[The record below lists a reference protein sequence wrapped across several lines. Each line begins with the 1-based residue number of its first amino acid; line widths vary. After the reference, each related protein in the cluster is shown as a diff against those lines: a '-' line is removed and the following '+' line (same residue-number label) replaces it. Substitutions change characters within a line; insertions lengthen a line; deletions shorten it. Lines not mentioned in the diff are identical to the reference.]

1 MVAVQ
6 FVALQFCVR
15 FGGRKAETEDFD
27 FAQVRFVVRAVAGV
41 DEKIARKALV
51 TFAVGVGNGVSV
63 AKIRQFVT
71 IVVVRFYIR
80 VFVVEVTVK
89 IFEFRK
95 FHAFIVNGGGAF
107 VNRKITK
114 KYN

>member
-6 FVALQFCVR
+6 FIALQFCVR
-15 FGGRKAETEDFD
+15 FGGRKAEAQDFD
-27 FAQVRFVVRAVAGV
+27 FAQVRFVVGTVTGV

-51 TFAVGVGNGVSV
+51 TLAVGVGYGVPV
-63 AKIRQFVT
+63 AKVRQFVT
-71 IVVVRFYIR
+71 IVVVRFHVR
-80 VFVVEVTVK
+80 VFIVEVTVK
-89 IFEFRK
+89 ILEFRK